1 MSPNL
6 IVGEVTKGP
15 LGLILM
21 LVKVLKKLLISRY
34 GKHANH

>member
-21 LVKVLKKLLISRY
+21 LVIVLKILLVSR
-34 GKHANH
+34 